1 MPRAG
6 EIEMGSTDDIYLPP
20 SCNTQ
25 PVRHGQR
32 RCEIRTKFF
41 PPALFFPRSGGRV
54 GADSLLS
61 VARPLARLG
70 RRRYV
75 AFGVLNGRGPAK
87 GRRGQRE
94 FNMLAYGGYWI
105 AALEPEGSVVC
116 LALFLAKAGRRERE
130 VSQGDGRTRHE
141 LHMGVRVGG
150 CDLRVVKAA
159 RLRRVVSGSDV
170 WGKSTWRVAT
180 WRLEACS

>member
-1 MPRAG
+1 M
-6 EIEMGSTDDIYLPP
+6 
-20 SCNTQ
+20 
-25 PVRHGQR
+25 
-32 RCEIRTKFF
+32 
-41 PPALFFPRSGGRV
+41 
-54 GADSLLS
+54 
-61 VARPLARLG
+61 
-70 RRRYV
+70 